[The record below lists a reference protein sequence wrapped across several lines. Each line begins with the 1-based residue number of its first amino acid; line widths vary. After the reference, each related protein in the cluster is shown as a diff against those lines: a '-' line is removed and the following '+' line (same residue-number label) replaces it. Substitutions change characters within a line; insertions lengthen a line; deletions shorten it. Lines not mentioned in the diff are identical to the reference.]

1 MDAGKP
7 GSSSIFAPSSR
18 AKLGQCFLYSY
29 LWAFL
34 QGRKEF
40 PLSSPHYD
48 LTSSA
53 VLSVMLR
60 SVMSN
65 LHCKRT
71 TWQPHIKNRF
81 SRNKGGSK
89 EAVKVAFLGETCG
102 FNEGVAEVGRVGF
115 RIDFSIAVADELDL
129 VSEKGSLDIFT

>member
-1 MDAGKP
+1 MEGRQDQEWMQENQGDLPYLLHQAEQNWVSVFFTHTSGLSFKVGK
-7 GSSSIFAPSSR
+7 SSHFHP
-18 AKLGQCFLYSY
+18 
-29 LWAFL
+29 
-34 QGRKEF
+34 
-40 PLSSPHYD
+40 PPYD

-71 TWQPHIKNRF
+71 TWQQRIKNGF

-89 EAVKVAFLGETCG
+89 EAVKVAFLGETC
-102 FNEGVAEVGRVGF
+102 
-115 RIDFSIAVADELDL
+115 
-129 VSEKGSLDIFT
+129 